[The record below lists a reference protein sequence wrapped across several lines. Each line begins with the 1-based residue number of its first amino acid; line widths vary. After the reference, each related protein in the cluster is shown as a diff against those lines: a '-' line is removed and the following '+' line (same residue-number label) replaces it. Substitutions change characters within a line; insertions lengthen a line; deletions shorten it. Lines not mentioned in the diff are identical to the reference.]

1 MLLSAPF
8 SVFVLTQEKS
18 FVRGFILKPAERAYV
33 PQKNGVR
40 DFQNSPSFDRWACFY
55 VTITENFERFWNF
68 DNFNFETNVLKNEN
82 LFQKTAVPFLVES
95 TKIESAKIESATPFQ
110 KSM

>member
-1 MLLSAPF
+1 MF
-8 SVFVLTQEKS
+8 
-18 FVRGFILKPAERAYV
+18 
-33 PQKNGVR
+33 PQKMVLGTFKIAHHLIDGHV
-40 DFQNSPSFDRWACFY
+40 FMWQSLK
-55 VTITENFERFWNF
+55 IIERFWNF